1 MSNARIPN
9 VPEQWHGDPES
20 FIRCL
25 SDFAAD
31 VLELI
36 AARCDAIQKFSGDGF
51 GEADDNEADDC
62 ETAFNDGVVAAT
74 RLVMEMAS
82 LLKDTNRRPAEWSAS
97 DRSRLDGAGE
107 GFLQRADPPL

>member
-1 MSNARIPN
+1 MPNTSVPN

-20 FIRCL
+20 FMRCL

-31 VLELI
+31 VLELV
-36 AARCDAIQKFSGDGF
+36 AARCDAIQEFSRPDVEDTDEC
-51 GEADDNEADDC
+51 EA
-62 ETAFNDGVVAAT
+62 AFDDGVVAAT

-97 DRSRLDGAGE
+97 GRSRLDGAGE
-107 GFLQRADPPL
+107 SFLREG